1 MVASQLKFD
10 RNNLIIYL
18 LKNIEVKSKLDI
30 IKKSEICLGKLTLI
44 LNKDL
49 VNTLLNEKD
58 WGLIRFIERNKT
70 KDSLESLKQLRNGLL
85 CLTQIIRTNNV

>member
-1 MVASQLKFD
+1 MISIITEFIKKWPMVASQLKFD

-58 WGLIRFIERNKT
+58 WGLVRFI
-70 KDSLESLKQLRNGLL
+70 
-85 CLTQIIRTNNV
+85 